1 MLRRQKAAWKTITAG
16 IPLMLQQQRVHG
28 AAIRLLAIAFFA
40 SPFLVLAQS
49 PADEASIK
57 ADPVPLV
64 RDASFNELHS
74 DPGGKHPFRYRLRKT
89 DEKGISTKEIIETTD
104 GDVARL
110 MSREDKPLSA
120 DAEKAEMDRLDNLLA
135 HPEIQVHRHK
145 KEQEDSGRAD
155 TMIKLLPDA
164 FTYTYLGVVQGLGG
178 PAYRLS
184 FVPNP
189 KFNPPSRE
197 AQVYHGMA
205 GELWIDVREKRMAK
219 FDAHLISDVDFAW
232 GFAARLNKGGTILVE
247 QKDVGDG
254 HWEAMNFRLNL
265 TGKILMMKTLDM
277 KTLEQASDF
286 VAVPPGTGVKEAVE
300 ILKGLPADK

>member
-1 MLRRQKAAWKTITAG
+1 MSLKNKIQSRALGLLGISLLTFPVLGQAQTAAEEAAYKANPI
-16 IPLMLQQQRVHG
+16 
-28 AAIRLLAIAFFA
+28 
-40 SPFLVLAQS
+40 
-49 PADEASIK
+49 
-57 ADPVPLV
+57 PLV
-64 RDASFNELHS
+64 RDASFNELHT
-74 DPGGKHPFRYRLRKT
+74 DLGGKHPFRYRLRKT
-89 DEKGISTKEIIETTD
+89 DEKGITTKEIIETSD

-110 MSREDKPLSA
+110 MSRDDKPLPA

-135 HPEIQVHRHK
+135 HPEIQVRRHK

-189 KFNPPSRE
+189 NFVPPSRE

-232 GFAARLNKGGTILVE
+232 GFAARLDKGGTILVE

-254 HWEAMNFRLNL
+254 HWEAVNFKLNL

-277 KTLEQASDF
+277 KTLEEASDF
-286 VAVPPGTGVKEAVE
+286 VAVPPGTGVKEAVA
-300 ILKGLPADK
+300 ILKTLPADK